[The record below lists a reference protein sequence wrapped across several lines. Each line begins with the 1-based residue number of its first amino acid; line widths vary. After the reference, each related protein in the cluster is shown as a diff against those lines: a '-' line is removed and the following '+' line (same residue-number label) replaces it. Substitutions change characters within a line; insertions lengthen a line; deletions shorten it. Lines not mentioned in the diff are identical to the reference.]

1 VAEAGAD
8 VGVVDWGGESSF
20 AAVELRRTSG
30 VFDGSV
36 VCEMLLNCAVKGSK
50 KVGGRRRESRQHAR
64 LAARERNMLCGLAI
78 SPVDCVHCL
87 SRRSE
92 LSSGHRL

>member
-1 VAEAGAD
+1 MAEAGTD
-8 VGVVDWGGESSF
+8 VGVVDWGGESTF
-20 AAVELRRTSG
+20 AAEELRRTSG

-36 VCEMLLNCAVKGSK
+36 VCETLLNCAVKGSK

-64 LAARERNMLCGLAI
+64 LPARERNILCGLAMDPI
-78 SPVDCVHCL
+78 DYVHL

-92 LSSGHRL
+92 LSSGHRP